1 MQRQPFAQRDISI
14 MQGFLA
20 REWSLWNQV
29 QLGFSK
35 FKNEDRRENEPC
47 EDQGSVEFRDN
58 AHSGDEL
65 IGKNKPSG
73 DFLPN
78 DYRDWEDEKLAD
90 EHYVDLD
97 PEKQVFI
104 EESDDTD
111 DSRRHAEGQGR
122 KAKHGIWSWTCYFV
136 MALCILCH
144 LLDKDT
150 RPSKPCNMAGKAGQ
164 ETAKAHGLFSDVSS
178 PYFKQLEASENGTK
192 LHEFIEIP
200 VLPALEYG
208 KPVYQQ
214 HLLNATF
221 GNSWGIPTTAQYVPP
236 PASVNFSQVVLT
248 LNVWIAGIQFDR
260 LIHVYI
266 DENEVW
272 RSSTP
277 EPAGR
282 DSHTFTQKDVSLY
295 GSLFRKNTQ
304 VMLQLDNLITSK
316 LTGVFNVSL
325 DAFYYNYQG
334 NRSLV
339 PHKDQ
344 LKKPDG
350 GVNVKDVDDVII
362 PGRRNNIFQHS
373 EDANHII
380 ALTKTFT
387 GRPPL
392 VYYPDSRLHVVL
404 PQVNA
409 NTTQARVMIYISGNA
424 EEEFW
429 YSNLLDEYKDRFR
442 DHGHTFG
449 GHGPC
454 RVINV
459 YHNGVRIDSRNP
471 FPVIYTGGIS
481 PALWNPIVSTGS
493 YDIIGLSLDVSLLLP
508 YLWQGP
514 EALDFE
520 VSNCFDDDLP
530 SGASKSGIGS
540 NWISSASLALWEDEH
555 VVHSEGEVQIADNS
569 TKVSSIAIVPPFSGF
584 MNQIVTAK
592 YSNQIRTYFNFT
604 FANGT
609 SLDFIAEHYT
619 TAHQS
624 NIQVIKGYGDKQ
636 TLVAVQ
642 KGQRSHAILNAT
654 DNSTF
659 FSYNLSSSHPL
670 VVSIEKQKAQSLPPD
685 SSYKVS
691 LVKGSTF
698 KMRLNGSKILKLKV
712 SENGT
717 SNMTLSPNGNHGEGR
732 VEHNLTISTKSGHVY
747 NRHALGDNTTLVYDN
762 VTIIEPLDGSMS
774 LDDALY
780 GQDEPEI
787 VSSLSEAL
795 AGGLGDLNGLVGV
808 EDEDDKEAY
817 EAFIEYLGQDSWSN
831 DDAEVSQSATSRK
844 YSKGGLFR
852 HVLFN

>member
-1 MQRQPFAQRDISI
+1 M
-14 MQGFLA
+14 
-20 REWSLWNQV
+20 WNQV

-248 LNVWIAGIQFDR
+248 LNVWVAGIQFDR

-530 SGASKSGIGS
+530 LGASKSGIGS

>member
-1 MQRQPFAQRDISI
+1 MQRQLFAPREISI

-35 FKNEDRRENEPC
+35 FRNDDRREDLAS
-47 EDQGSVEFRDN
+47 EDQGSVKFQDDAMNR
-58 AHSGDEL
+58 
-65 IGKNKPSG
+65 NKQLGEIS
-73 DFLPN
+73 PN
-78 DYRDWEDEKLAD
+78 DYSDWEDGKLAD
-90 EHYVDLD
+90 RHYEDID
-97 PEKQVFI
+97 PEKQAFI
-104 EESDDTD
+104 RDNEGIDG
-111 DSRRHAEGQGR
+111 SRRHAEGQV
-122 KAKHGIWSWTCYFV
+122 KKTKLWYWAWMCFFMMV
-136 MALCILCH
+136 LCFLPH
-144 LLDKDT
+144 RLVKDLK
-150 RPSKPCNMAGKAGQ
+150 PSRPCNMAGKTWQ
-164 ETAKAHGLFSDVSS
+164 NTNKAHGLLSEVNS
-178 PYFKQLEASENGTK
+178 PYFKQLKNGTK

-200 VLPALEYG
+200 VLPALDYG

-214 HLLNATF
+214 HLLNSTF
-221 GNSWGIPTTAQYVPP
+221 GNSWGLPATAQYVPP

-248 LNVWIAGIQFDR
+248 LNVWVAGIQFDR
-260 LIHVYI
+260 LIHVYV
-266 DENEVW
+266 DGNEVW

-362 PGRRNNIFQHS
+362 PGRRNNLFQHS
-373 EDANHII
+373 EDANHIVP
-380 ALTKTFT
+380 LTKSFP

-409 NTTQARVMIYISGNA
+409 NTTQARVVIYISGNA

-493 YDIIGLSLDVSLLLP
+493 YDIVGLSLDVSLLLP

-530 SGASKSGIGS
+530 AGASKSGIGS

-569 TKVSSIAIVPPFSGF
+569 TKVTSIAIVPPFSGF

-670 VVSIEKQKAQSLPPD
+670 VVSIEKQKTQSLPPD
-685 SSYKVS
+685 SSYKIS

-698 KMRLNGSKILKLKV
+698 KVRLNGSKILKLKV

-732 VEHNLTISTKSGHVY
+732 VEHNLTISTKSGHSY
-747 NRHALGDNTTLVYDN
+747 NRHALGDNTTVVYDN

-780 GQDEPEI
+780 RQEEPEI

-795 AGGLGDLNGLVGV
+795 AGGFGGLNGLVGV
-808 EDEDDKEAY
+808 EDEDDKEVY
-817 EAFIEYLGQDSWSN
+817 EAFIGYLGQDSSSN

-844 YSKGGLFR
+844 CSQDGLFR

>member
-1 MQRQPFAQRDISI
+1 M
-14 MQGFLA
+14 
-20 REWSLWNQV
+20 WNQV

-248 LNVWIAGIQFDR
+248 LNVWVAGIQFDR